1 MFGAIE
7 SPARFSRDEAGAIID
22 LFDNMEDEDGKV
34 KERYIHFHV
43 HV

>member
-1 MFGAIE
+1 MCGAIE
-7 SPARFSRDEAGAIID
+7 GSTRLSRDEAGGIID
-22 LFDNMEDEDGKV
+22 LFDNMEDEDGEV